1 MKGLRINTLGCTW
14 VDLGGETIKFSRN
27 KTLAILVYLAF
38 TGKRHSRETLATMF
52 WPENTQAR
60 ALAYLR
66 QAIWE
71 IKTVLGENWLELD
84 RETLQLTSKDN
95 VWLDIREFRGLLN
108 KAKEHFHTRGKVCE
122 LCLSHYEKAA
132 FVYKGDFLAGF
143 SLRDS
148 PEFDDWQYFQKE
160 ELNREIG
167 RVYNQLVDWFSE
179 KQDFDQAI
187 RYARLWLQLNELNEN
202 SHRALMRLYYTSGQR
217 NDAIQQYKT
226 CAALLEQQ
234 LNITPESK
242 TTELL
247 KFIQSGSLER
257 ITEPLPETQTIAG
270 SKLPSHITPFIGR
283 IDEIS
288 DISGLLLGPNIR
300 LLTIL
305 APGGMGKSRLAIE
318 IAEKL
323 IPDFEDGVLYV
334 PLAPLET
341 SEMFISYF
349 ANAIGYIRAEGQPLN
364 QQLMDYF
371 QGKSVLLV
379 LDNLEH
385 LIDQSPWI
393 KDLLANSPNL
403 KILATSRIPLN
414 IKAETRFHLLGLN
427 FPDEDTK
434 KDLNFFSAV
443 MLFLRATH
451 QVKPLFKPT
460 KDDRQYVGEIC
471 RLVGGMPLAIEMA
484 SSWLELLSL
493 PEIVKEIRSG
503 LAFFETDIRDIPE
516 RQHSLYTVFDYS
528 WKMLDE
534 KECELFSQLT
544 IFRGGFTREAAE
556 KVMGIS
562 LRQLVGFVNRSL
574 LNRTPEDRFEIH
586 ELLRQYGFEKLQ
598 ANLINYQNLITHYAE
613 YYCKKMGGLSE
624 DLKTGKQRK
633 AMAEISADFEN
644 IRHAW
649 EVAIQFERLDLI
661 DNSLGGLNMYFD
673 LSFRNDEGLALFE
686 KAAENISDE
695 TRQGVRILS
704 ELTGYLVWL
713 NLSLGNYEQG
723 EKKFRESLTLMH
735 RVEPIQTREEKYT
748 QAFHLFLK
756 GIYNRFHGDLSVFKK
771 LFLQSIN
778 LFEELGENWWCERI
792 YRFLGNA
799 AWTGK
804 MASDTIDV
812 YYQKALKIA
821 RTLNDHYGM
830 ARTLEMLGVFC
841 AYSKGDLE
849 KAESY
854 FRESSRIFL
863 ELDDGYS
870 YIRYNICLEQIANIN
885 GRFQEVL
892 ELRQKRLHFLE
903 KSGDPASISV
913 VYMELGE
920 TYHHIGD
927 YASAEKNG
935 WKAVMG
941 KGGLKDF
948 EVRSRWFLGLTLIAK
963 KDYQQANHLLSEALK
978 ITSKLTEEPELAG
991 SLAAL
996 TRIEIAN
1003 GNDQVAER
1011 LLIEGLEEAITAGF
1025 PFNMLYILASAAL
1038 LLAVR
1043 GHIEKALEIYAL
1055 VHSWAF
1061 VSNSVWFSDVYKK
1074 PLLSLCG
1081 IKEIAVKERQPKDIL
1096 WQMAESLLAE
1106 LKQAEEAEIN

>member
-14 VDLGGETIKFSRN
+14 VDLGGGTIKFSRN

-38 TGKRHSRETLATMF
+38 TGKRQSRETLATMF

-71 IKTVLGENWLELD
+71 IKTVLGENWLEVD
-84 RETLQLTSKDN
+84 RETLQLTSRDN

-108 KAKEHFHTRGKVCE
+108 KAKEHFHPRGMVCE

-148 PEFDDWQYFQKE
+148 PEFDGWQYFQKE

-202 SHRALMRLYYTSGQR
+202 SHRALMRLYYTNGQR

-247 KFIQSGSLER
+247 KLIQSGSLER

-270 SKLPSHITPFIGR
+270 SKLPTHITPFFGR

-323 IPDFEDGVLYV
+323 IHDFKDGVLYV

-364 QQLMDYF
+364 QQLMDFF

-414 IKAETRFHLLGLN
+414 IKAETRFHLQGLN

-434 KDLNFFSAV
+434 KDLNSFSAV
-443 MLFLRATH
+443 KLFLRATH

-460 KDDRQYVGEIC
+460 KDDWQYVGEIC

-503 LAFFETDIRDIPE
+503 LAFFETEIRDIPE
-516 RQHSLYTVFDYS
+516 RQHNLYTVFNYS
-528 WKMLDE
+528 WKMLNE
-534 KECELFSQLT
+534 KEREQFSQLT

-556 KVMGIS
+556 KVVGIS

-586 ELLRQYGFEKLQ
+586 ELLRQFGFEKLQ
-598 ANLINYQNLITHYAE
+598 ANLVSYQNLIKRYAE
-613 YYCKKMGGLSE
+613 YYSRKMGGWQE
-624 DLKTGKQRK
+624 DLKTGKQRQ
-633 AMAEISADFEN
+633 AMVEIDADFEN
-644 IRHAW
+644 IRHTW
-649 EVAIQFERLDLI
+649 EIALHFERLDLLET
-661 DNSLGGLNMYFD
+661 SLVDMIWYLGQSVRY
-673 LSFRNDEGLALFE
+673 DEGLALFE
-686 KAAENISDE
+686 MAAENISDE
-695 TRQGVRILS
+695 TQQGVRILS
-704 ELTGYLVWL
+704 LLTGYLMML
-713 NLSLGNYEQG
+713 NITQGKVDQVEQR
-723 EKKFRESLTLMH
+723 FQESLYLM
-735 RVEPIQTREEKYT
+735 RRLEPIQTREEKYA
-748 QAFHLFLK
+748 QAFHFYIK
-756 GIYNRFHGDLSVFKK
+756 GMYNRFQGDRSGFKK
-771 LFLQSIN
+771 LSHQSIN
-778 LFEELGENWWCERI
+778 LFEELGEDWWCERI
-792 YRFLGNA
+792 YRNLA
-799 AWTGK
+799 AAVWQTEMG
-804 MASDTIDV
+804 SDKIDV
-812 YYQKALKIA
+812 YYQNALKIA
-821 RTLNDHYGM
+821 RILNDHYGM
-830 ARTLEMLGVFC
+830 ALTLEELGLFY
-841 AYSKGDLE
+841 AYGKGDLQ

-854 FRESSRIFL
+854 LLEGSRIFL
-863 ELDDGYS
+863 EFDDANS
-870 YIRYNICLEQIANIN
+870 YIEYLLCLEQIANIY
-885 GRFQEVL
+885 GRFQETL
-892 ELRQKRLHFLE
+892 ELRKKRLQLLE
-903 KSGDPASISV
+903 KLGNPSATIDLYIL
-913 VYMELGE
+913 LGE

-927 YASAEKNG
+927 YANAET
-935 WKAVMG
+935 
-941 KGGLKDF
+941 KGRKGF
-948 EVRSRWFLGLTLIAK
+948 EYISERGSKLDQVWSHWLLGLTLIAK
-963 KDYQQANHLLSEALK
+963 KDYQQAHQLGAQAVE
-978 ITSKLTEEPELAG
+978 ITREISNKPKLAG
-991 SLAAL
+991 ILAVL
-996 TRIEIAN
+996 IRVEIAN
-1003 GNDQVAER
+1003 GNYQTA
-1011 LLIEGLEEAITAGF
+1011 EGLLHEGLKEAIIAGE
-1025 PFNMLYILASAAL
+1025 PFLMLYILASAAL

-1043 GHIEKALEIYAL
+1043 GDTVKALEVYSL
-1055 VHSWAF
+1055 VHSWKF
-1061 VSNSVWFSDVYKK
+1061 VSNSVWFSDVYKA
-1074 PLLSLCG
+1074 PLLSLSN
-1081 IKEIAVKERQPKDIL
+1081 KEDIIVKEQQPKDTL

-1106 LKQAEEAEIN
+1106 LKQA